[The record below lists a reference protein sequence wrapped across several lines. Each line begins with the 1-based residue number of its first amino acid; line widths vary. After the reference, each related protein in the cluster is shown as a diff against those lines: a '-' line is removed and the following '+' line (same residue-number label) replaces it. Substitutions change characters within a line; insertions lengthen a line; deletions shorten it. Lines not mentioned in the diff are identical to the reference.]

1 MTTHLTFGYL
11 FDFRNP
17 AQWQRD
23 WCELYQETI
32 NLAAWTEQAGFDAVW
47 VPEHHL
53 ASDGYVTSPLMALA
67 AIAART
73 QKIRLG
79 SAIALAPLY
88 HPMRFAEDCVVLDL
102 ISGGRAEMALA
113 IGYRR
118 REYEAYGLDFT
129 KRGARFD
136 EFLQIVQA
144 LWAGETVNFAGQH
157 FTLENAK
164 LMPPAPRGRVPMH
177 IGGFAEKALARVAKY
192 ADGYF
197 GNADVSHTYL
207 AKLVELGRNPAQARI
222 LAPALFEVVADNPD
236 EAMEELA
243 PFYHHV
249 NNTYGAF
256 IAEDNAIGM
265 ADSVLSEMSLDAF
278 KASGILQIFTPEAA
292 VARYRTMQSDH
303 PALEHLMF
311 MRPPG
316 LPVPRFQAY
325 AQLFADKV
333 MPAFV

>member
-1 MTTHLTFGYL
+1 MTTRLTFGYL
-11 FDFRNP
+11 YDFRNP
-17 AQWQRD
+17 AQWPRD
-23 WCELYQETI
+23 WSELYEETI
-32 NLAAWTEQAGFDAVW
+32 ALAAWTEEAGFDAAW

-53 ASDGYVTSPLMALA
+53 ASDGYVTSPLMVLA

-73 QKIRLG
+73 KKIRLG

-88 HPMRFAEDCVVLDL
+88 HPLRFAEDCVALDL

-118 REYEAYGLDFT
+118 KEYEAYGLDFT

-144 LWAGETVNFAGQH
+144 LWAGETVDFEGQH
-157 FTLENAK
+157 FTLKGAK
-164 LMPPAPRGRVPMH
+164 LMPPAPRGKVPMH
-177 IGGFAEKALARVAKY
+177 IGGFAAKALARVAKY

-197 GNADVSHTYL
+197 GDADVSHIYL
-207 AKLVELGRNPAQARI
+207 AKLAELVRDPAQARI
-222 LAPALFEVVADNPD
+222 LAPALFEVVADDP
-236 EAMEELA
+236 EAAMEELA
-243 PFYHHV
+243 PYYHHV
-249 NNTYGAF
+249 NNTYGEF

-265 ADSVLSEMSLDAF
+265 ADAVLSPMSLEAF
-278 KASGILQIFTPEAA
+278 KASGILQIFTPDNA
-292 VARYRTMQSDH
+292 VARYRTMKADH

-316 LPVPRFQAY
+316 LSVPRFQAY

-333 MPAFV
+333 MPAFA